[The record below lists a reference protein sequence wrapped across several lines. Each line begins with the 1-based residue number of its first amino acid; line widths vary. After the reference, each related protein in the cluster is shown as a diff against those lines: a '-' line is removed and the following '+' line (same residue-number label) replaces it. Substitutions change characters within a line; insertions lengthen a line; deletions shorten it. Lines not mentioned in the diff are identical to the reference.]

1 MVSQAAAQM
10 YGLVV
15 HGIMRLITSSKARL
29 IIALCTE
36 GLGHRG
42 EAMKALG
49 SVPSDLKAP
58 VNTVTPSS
66 RDRGN
71 CAENA
76 VGFRFLTHCFD
87 PLRPSG
93 CGMSPR

>member
-1 MVSQAAAQM
+1 MVSQAATQM
-10 YGLVV
+10 YVLVV

-36 GLGHRG
+36 GPSHRG
-42 EAMKALG
+42 KAMKALG

-58 VNTVTPSS
+58 VNTVTPS

-71 CAENA
+71 CARNA
-76 VGFRFLTHCFD
+76 VGFRFST
-87 PLRPSG
+87 P
-93 CGMSPR
+93 

>member
-1 MVSQAAAQM
+1 M
-10 YGLVV
+10 YALVV

-42 EAMKALG
+42 KAMKALG

-58 VNTVTPSS
+58 VNAVTPSS

-76 VGFRFLTHCFD
+76 VGFRF
-87 PLRPSG
+87 
-93 CGMSPR
+93 